1 MAFENDN
8 DRIESKNYQDINNDL
23 GQDNKVTPIKGVTLI
38 NGVDPNKPEPYK
50 FRTRQSGKTEDE
62 AQTQAQLDLSVGV
75 EHVLDDQEKEDY
87 VSTKQLYEKNL
98 GITEYDELRSKLHL
112 RPDESFT
119 DYYNRTHYVPKG
131 FEVQAKLLIAE
142 EKRKKL
148 YAEVEAGK
156 MSEEDFLYEAYGKD
170 LLKQEGVDFSS
181 SLYWYQR
188 YKNKQYDDPRDNATF
203 MYQLIEQARELFQEE
218 KWHRDKTEVKLSDTL
233 AGYVTG
239 ETLSSEDVATIFAE
253 QFKQLDEY
261 FESREQII
269 KYYRAGLLSGFN
281 PTIDADG
288 DGKIDYYYSPDGKLY
303 NVNETGE
310 GANTYRAY
318 YNDDGSL
325 NRIVAQDSY
334 AGELGLSAVKGFIGF
349 FTGIVDFFGMAG
361 GLVVDLG
368 EGIFGQGWD
377 LSATTEVNATLG
389 QFWNGTFLGN
399 QDYTTSSTF
408 KNSDGSTNWA
418 GIGKAGAG
426 LVGTIAAFVATWGI
440 SAAAGGLK
448 TAGDAVT
455 KAGATG
461 VKAMAKKALCKIGS
475 AALNTGVRLT
485 SWANGTAGAGGTIK
499 SIVGNAATTA
509 LKDSL
514 NGAVQLSVNKEVYA
528 ANGVTDHVL
537 SDGEIF
543 GQMFG
548 SFAVNFA
555 AGVALRSAVGT
566 TALDRWSHVKSTM
579 NSGHAN
585 ALKTIWSAA
594 PKTLKVVEQSLAKRI
609 AIGAGNMAMDAVD
622 NIIGTWTQTS
632 LATKGKVLDWGAL
645 GDIMQSPSL
654 WMNIAYQTTMN
665 FKDNF
670 SFTGSEVASS
680 VANIA
685 ELEYS
690 LKNKIQSAAAEKI
703 DDPEMYQALKAVA
716 ENYDTRI
723 KELVAEKG
731 ELMGRAQAFE
741 EVADKLGLIEEA
753 EGYKPSVAISEARKK
768 MSAKDK
774 AKLNPITELIQKGF
788 DKISSLEIDY
798 TNATIEFMNHVY
810 AKQVLASKNILKN
823 WGFKKLYGK
832 EVKDFTALV
841 ATKFQSYAMND
852 ERAVEWDVAIKNMFN
867 KTDLYQELANNLK
880 DTGAGILDNLDDP
893 QIVGG
898 RIIRNKDGKLEIEG
912 GLFNEL
918 KDKPE
923 ALNKAL
929 ADAQVMADDGRAE
942 AFNSGIYILT
952 KNTGTEQDGNQE
964 RINSI
969 RGLDVV
975 KSLLDFTEG
984 DGTDN
989 PILKKYGDAYVINF
1003 YGLGEQF
1010 TTIEQVRGML
1020 QAVSAIRLSTLSS
1033 DLLDNK
1039 SAATYMRTLLGYL
1052 TTNKA
1057 DADTVLDTD
1066 NGATAATQVINTLI
1080 SNGLIN
1086 HGDAARLIRSLNK
1099 YMESNN
1105 TNVKA
1110 LPTYK
1115 LNSTEGVLK
1124 TNEGISYDISKY
1136 NTAVEVLEASDK
1148 IAKAEEIA
1156 LNLKQYQASP
1166 DKQKSKYKKL
1176 AQSEQTALE
1185 EVRNLLN
1192 NNTSV
1197 AEILHKDLGIDTE
1210 GLKKVL
1216 NPFTNDLVDKESLN
1230 IALKAEQKNGSQI
1243 LSSQNSS
1250 TKIDLINSYSILLGA
1265 VDDSN
1270 LLDSTIDIEINKN
1283 TRLSTTLKELTTW
1296 KVFSKFAKSEDPT
1309 SPGKLLQKRGIKLDP
1324 AESINSPAY
1333 FDKLLDTYKQG
1344 KHATN
1349 DIKEVTK
1356 LVNTL
1361 KNKYIDYITE
1371 AVPKILDTKLTVD
1384 KDVFYRQ
1391 FEDGLIN
1398 LSYDSKGNPIALK
1411 DFIHKTHS
1419 LPDGK
1424 HLTINEAIAFVKQ
1437 HKVPTGLGDKF
1448 AELYKHYGALTK
1460 NAITLKDSDVI
1471 VIRLSECLGPLMQK
1485 AVYKLQDPEIES
1497 RISGKEANDI
1507 AKELFSNIK
1516 DQYAFEQEFNNISN
1530 LIEEFGDELVIPVTR
1545 LAEAKAYLKKIGY
1558 DFAGNLDYTSNIK
1571 LPGVYYVKN
1580 QMGFSIGDS
1589 KIISALESLATSAT
1603 INKKTSTKVIYQDP
1617 ISKADV
1623 LMGGLNLTTND
1634 VKTDYDAITLSP
1646 IFDDNNANN
1655 LKLIKKLEAEL
1666 SNNKI
1671 GKAASTTES
1680 SPREY
1685 TSFAGSDQYN
1695 ETHKMAI
1702 YMYNIVNQLDKYY
1715 KNTKDKI
1722 SAAVIQ
1728 IKTKDKPTIDYDRLW
1743 NASSVQESDGTWTTT
1758 ISKKSSTFEFAEEA
1772 MKLIDEKGINYETI
1786 NQIIPNNIN
1795 NIRQTNITTQDV
1807 GNQTT
1812 NIARSPAGYIAH
1824 YLLQDFNLDP
1834 EVFTKEILQMQ
1845 EDVKYDISIR
1855 GYDEALKLMK
1865 GKTKAEILELQTDTP
1880 NIFLD
1885 IQKAT
1890 IEYEAKLYD
1899 AMAKHIT
1906 QWIDLGE
1913 SQENLT
1919 KLLMSKDH
1927 RRDIGQALRLILNV
1941 DTESNEITNSKHLF
1955 NNGDLKITDE
1965 LITEIQSKIN
1975 LDSTEVKDVEAL
1987 KAYLAMLSISTFKKT
2002 STFQAPDSIEQKLY
2016 AAIRSATTQD
2026 SDKAYI
2032 SLQDLYNLSDED
2044 LDKVNNILIKVG
2056 GKKLSKEVLTLI
2068 KESPLRDRH
2077 TELDATTYRLEQGET
2092 VQNTFDTTK
2101 GYMISDLDSD
2111 KQRKTSL
2118 LNNKAIEALKT
2129 RANTIKNAKR
2139 FTKLSTLDEDKN
2151 LGISSLI
2158 TKKLLEVSK
2167 SKTGILNH
2175 VSYPGSLVRTN
2186 FSNNEVIFKH
2196 LNTMADFALE
2206 LQEYESFKGLTPEQ
2220 TMTLALEVYDK
2231 TTGTEMQ
2238 NIHPDY
2244 MLVNNKTGEV
2254 IDVVSSNFHDNMA
2267 NLLGSIINHDDGTD
2281 DISIIRL
2288 HRNSLNN
2295 IYSDTSTKPIEIY
2308 RLSDNREAVAYMI
2321 KSRMDKIASINNIKQ
2336 GDRDLL
2342 IKKTSEYFA
2351 EKIMGTPKYYND
2363 MLYSMADK
2371 FGIREDAIR
2380 SYITSTEGFRSD
2392 LPYRK
2397 LHQESMNTILKGSAE
2412 EESTAF
2418 KVQQLRDIS
2427 SYGETEET
2435 FRSIEGMEESIE
2447 ATNKEIYSELELIDK
2462 HNYKQVDELLKI
2474 FDESTEPYKF
2484 QDYATALIKK
2494 QNLSTDKIPQFI
2506 NELTKYYIMKQDSIA
2521 ANLFKLSGSTFERA
2535 ITESKRSFASLPIFK
2550 IENGSVVQGDV
2561 ISVKNAI
2568 TKPKLIID
2576 IEQLFNKATN
2586 KEHIYQIAYK
2596 YGDSEGVVYL
2606 RKGLDL
2612 TKLEEEYKDFFL
2624 QYGEEAGTKKSI
2636 ARLKLEAKDDK
2647 EVSIEEFKA
2656 IINKAV
2662 SEQALLVGYNS
2673 NNFDIPKLLGNNSL
2687 GLDALS
2693 KLQCLDIYELAKRL
2707 PTTESIDMFNGE
2719 LKLSRLG
2726 KQLGFEVIDEH
2737 DGLADARLTAKIG
2750 EHLLNNAIKQ
2760 DNHHNKFINSVQE
2773 FYHGLTFKELSD
2785 SSMYKESL
2793 PNKLTNNLA
2802 PELNRI
2808 NAYKN
2813 NTQKFYDFT
2822 KVLNVINEKAMSD
2835 YVNIRRKEIDLA
2847 VRTHNFDSIIEFGAL
2862 MEKNYNHNKVM
2873 NMMSYWYE
2881 SLVRQYAEA
2890 GNTSDPFIEM
2900 AQDLRKLAGAKI
2912 LKTKELIE
2920 LFSNP
2925 ELLKE
2930 SLQKKFNTEDDP
2942 TERVNSG
2949 LYDHL
2954 KKNYNKVDANAMAAN
2969 DAAYFLTKTVKP
2981 LDDIAETYM
2990 LSNVDP
2996 SLRETIKNRYDQA
3009 FTRFYN
3015 EEVDEQGNLVYK
3027 NRPTRAQSLNLLSNT
3042 QQEILNILK
3051 QSPTLRT
3058 EYESIYE
3065 LAQTTYNPI
3074 KLLNKDANGNNI
3086 YERPRN
3092 DTIYMTRDTLN
3103 RLMDSDKTNIQGLY
3117 EYYGYNG
3124 EVYLPIIRH
3133 PRDIADSLHFLK
3145 IKLIDDSEGF
3155 NLVMNIDT
3163 MKSKFN
3169 GDFDGDHIT
3178 ILKPQQFL
3186 SEYATAINTYKNG
3199 AYNIL
3204 DQLIDN
3210 LVTSDK
3216 FKAYKNI
3223 ETKLYSNKDIKEV
3236 LTTDCSYFS
3245 KMSGDFTKEYE
3256 VRKESFINK
3265 FKNLFIKSFE
3275 YTEEE
3280 AIEALED
3287 IYLVQPIEIKST
3299 VAQTSDGKGRTFVT
3313 YTDFLGMYKDSN
3325 NIKAKSLYTQNSL
3338 SSAIAL
3344 AKLDSAGG
3352 MFQKGKMQQDL
3363 TSEFS
3368 KGFQTIDRAITLSR
3382 TTKRILDNNIEMA
3395 KENLLNLIQDPNIKT
3410 LINNAESGQDIET
3423 ALRVYQLDLQNKMWK
3438 DQSVK
3443 DTFTSLKTHYAND
3456 DFVKSVMRYANGNN
3470 PEDFDAAMSKFV
3482 YSIDDLENLTQQTRS
3497 QFGYRSS
3504 KQGINNLINYMSGVS
3519 QKGIIKSNDPLTND
3533 MSKPLSTVFLWNH
3546 DLKDNIIGEDGHLL
3560 LPGINKYSF
3569 ALPKAMKLPDADA
3582 EYIRNKYFADSD
3594 TYIIN
3599 NLKDSKVLQM
3609 FGLKPN
3615 PNYTISLDRDDAGV
3629 FTIYKVFKADK
3640 TKLGVPGSP
3649 DMKGV
3654 PQGWANVES
3663 FPENLK
3669 AIVTEASVL
3678 KDKTWIKP
3686 DKVNS
3691 LFKSSDYKCY
3701 NKEGKEIKHGPG
3713 IIPKN
3718 TYILVTDMDISSLEA
3733 TPTWNKDVKS
3743 AASDALNIGNSLLDT
3758 GGIAQLKSAFYD
3770 IDESGNLIF
3779 DDKGH
3784 AAMMKRYAELNN
3796 PHAMENSAVEA
3807 YELAQLAILRKYI
3820 TDQDVKFHNVNSVD
3834 ELILN
3839 KLDSKAGT
3847 LGSFIQQLK
3856 MRVDINDYNPNSL
3869 EYKLLFDNDLYSKVY
3884 GYTTDIA
3891 NETNIK
3897 GPKGSNRRTTIQQS
3911 KGATNTKTGGATND
3925 LNIFTESPTFSYK
3938 DFVNYIN
3945 PKYKLYDNNLQ
3956 LLMEQGRLPIG
3967 SYTKAQPNYN
3977 INYDDAKIG
3986 ESYGNVTREYGG
3998 ARIQTTDMFNYKQ
4011 MDKYSRLNQARGF
4024 DSSLDIRKA
4033 NSNFKDTEASYLA
4046 LMLKAL
4052 TPNANGRFN
4061 KYSIIEGL
4069 STGINRFNISFDPS
4083 TFKYTEANLDYSAD
4097 QYIPVHRQ
4105 SVTGPEQL
4113 TPVTPDEAIDYLFK
4127 MRSSPNYFTHKEEI
4141 SKSYI
4146 EGLSNIPDAPKVST
4160 EIDQEGLA
4168 DLQIRKPVNISDE
4181 YMPLLEEY
4189 KYSVNSSQDLTKVL
4203 EQSNIVY
4210 GGKVVDQ
4217 HKTFKLEKIMMNNG
4231 IKIEDADS
4239 LIQDRNMKQ
4248 TIIDQINYSN
4258 DYSKDLL
4265 TLYNYGNKKGTTEII
4280 NTYAYLIAADSKLK
4294 SIDKQLATK
4303 NPKLKESLDRSRIS
4317 ILKSLK
4323 DLGINDIQ
4331 ELQNKLTTISKT
4343 NQVEVHYVNKIIKDL
4358 YNDSSKFS
4366 KLLDQPTD
4374 NIFYLLTM
4382 NSHKDKNVRKGIVER
4397 IKTMFKEQPV
4407 PSNAPVDKDSL
4418 PLFDSY
4424 NFMESM
4430 NAAIQLTAKSKSIY
4444 ENSIRLRKNGV
4455 IDNSK
4460 VQKVLLETIDQYKA
4474 SIEQGIPNSEN
4485 YKEPLRATI
4494 KVIAEQLSPYLIH
4507 TEDSTGTYDQLMDI
4521 DYKLTPNSTYPVGKS
4536 CLELFELLSKISSE
4550 TNLNYD
4556 TVRLD
4561 TTNVS
4566 DAKKFI
4572 YCQEQVQSL
4581 FSTLSAMTDD
4591 KLVKGLV
4598 DNLSKYAKSNNLSF
4612 VDKNGKLIDISKVY
4626 QLHELDLKSLT
4637 DRVDMGIN
4645 NQVRYATW
4653 LADQVTKGEVY
4664 LMDSAL
4670 AEAYAKNIFKEY
4682 KQPSKLMGL
4691 IRKTSNTCIKLIMSS
4706 PFKLVDRFLK
4716 FTAFDATTLGTAN
4729 IETFA
4734 YEGQAFKDLKAYFQ
4748 SKGSYSSTD
4757 LAEFLETQGIKMQG
4771 DNFDIMLNMDSKDS
4785 SGLFKSYTDKVGN
4798 VFTFQTLSQRYA
4810 YWLATKNS
4818 LKDGDYS
4825 VLGSAYHLRDAIKN
4839 LEEVKDSNGKVKVSK
4854 EGQQAAFAMAQ
4865 MLGSPNDFPG
4875 ASKQLSDAGFVF
4887 TTFPLAAL
4895 RWGTG
4900 ELRSMS
4906 AAIKGMFTEGV
4917 KSDNTKW
4924 LLRQSSGMIGT
4935 FIVESLLIQ
4944 LIADMFGVGDNEE
4957 QIEEWK
4963 KKGAIPNVTQTL
4975 IQNQPIMDTFSS
4987 MNIAREFYGLTLE
5000 PLIEKNEESDTS
5012 VSGLKR
5018 FVYKNIISHV
5028 NPIAK
5033 NIYEVASKKDI
5044 IDDQIIDTSDKYNG
5058 FENLFRK
5065 LSSYVLGASGANA
5078 LTKTLQED
5086 KGFEKGLANAIK
5098 AEMGNTKVVKEN
5110 QKNYYNA
5117 LSIVNSYIDYS
5128 TDTYNNNS
5136 NFNYARYSEAKSRI
5150 YKLLNNRSSATEV
5163 YTEINKLAKE
5173 GYTLYEIRSALRNCS
5188 LGYKLTKL
5196 DNQYEFMSSLTD
5208 AEIQNIKTALAYEEH
5223 MFPWLE
5229 SEAAELT
5236 STIEESENN
5245 YSNSYLNLSAYR
5257 PNYYAGS
5264 YTAPDYSYSYP
5275 DNKYNSDNYNYNPYD
5290 TYTRYQENLKYQQQ
5304 QAEYARKRKQWED
5317 N

>member
-1 MAFENDN
+1 MDENEMLYN
-8 DRIESKNYQDINNDL
+8 DSDKTEL
-23 GQDNKVTPIKGVTLI
+23 GSDNKVQKIQGVNTV
-38 NGVDPNKPEPYK
+38 NQVNKVSTVSSDTSLNLGATDTGTTSATNTGTKIYGASAAADAAK
-50 FRTRQSGKTEDE
+50 S
-62 AQTQAQLDLSVGV
+62 QAELDIAAGV
-75 EHVLDDQEKEDY
+75 EHVIDDQEISEY
-87 VSTKQLYEKNL
+87 ITTKQLYEKNL
-98 GITEYDELRSKLHL
+98 GITEYDELRAKLHL
-112 RPDESFT
+112 RSDESFT
-119 DYYNRTHYVPKG
+119 DYYNRTGYIPKG
-131 FEVQAKLLIAE
+131 FEMQAQLLLAE

-148 YAEVEAGK
+148 YAEVEAGN

-170 LLKQEGVDFSS
+170 LLKQEGVDFESP
-181 SLYWYQR
+181 LYWYQR
-188 YKNKQYDDPRDNATF
+188 YKNKQYDDPRNNDVF
-203 MYQLIEQARELFQEE
+203 IMQLIDNARELFQQE
-218 KWHRDKTEVKLSDTL
+218 KWYRDKAEKKLNDTL
-233 AGYVTG
+233 AAYVTG
-239 ETLSSEDVATIFAE
+239 ETLSSEDVATIFAD
-253 QFKQLDEY
+253 QFEQLDEY
-261 FESREQII
+261 FESRDQII

-281 PTIDADG
+281 PTIDVNE

-303 NVNETGE
+303 NVNETGK
-310 GANTYRAY
+310 GANTYKAY

-334 AGELGLSAVKGFIGF
+334 AGELGLSAAKGFLGF
-349 FTGIVDFFGMAG
+349 FTGIIDFFGMIG

-368 EGIFGQGWD
+368 EGIFTGDWD
-377 LSATTEVNATLG
+377 LSATTEVNASLG
-389 QFWNGTFLGN
+389 QFWNSTFMGN
-399 QDYTTSSTF
+399 TDYTTSSTF

-440 SAAAGGLK
+440 SAAAGAMKGAS
-448 TAGDAVT
+448 TAVT

-461 VKAMAKKALCKIGS
+461 VKAMAKKAICKVGS

-499 SIVGNAATTA
+499 SILGNAATTA
-509 LKDSL
+509 LKDSI
-514 NGAVQLSVNKEVYA
+514 NGAVQLTVNKEIMA

-566 TALDRWSHVKSTM
+566 QALDRWSAGIKELKDKGLKSFLTVW
-579 NSGHAN
+579 
-585 ALKTIWSAA
+585 KVA

-609 AIGAGNMAMDAVD
+609 AIGAGNMAMDALD

-632 LATKGKVLDWGAL
+632 LATKGKVLDLNSL
-645 GDIMQSPSL
+645 GDILQSPSL
-654 WMNIAYQTTMN
+654 WMNIAYQTKQN
-665 FKDNF
+665 FKENF
-670 SFTGSEVASS
+670 SFSGQEVAG
-680 VANIA
+680 VCININ
-685 ELEYS
+685 ELELG
-690 LKNKIQSAAAEKI
+690 LKNRLQVAAADKL
-703 DDPEMYQALKAVA
+703 DDPKAYQDLKTAA
-716 ENYDTRI
+716 ADYDILI
-723 KELVAEKG
+723 KDCVTKYG
-731 ELMGRAQAFE
+731 ELEGRAMAFE
-741 EVADKLGLIEEA
+741 IMADRLGLIEEA
-753 EGYKPSVAISEARKK
+753 EGYKPSVAVSEARKR
-768 MSAKDK
+768 MTAEER
-774 AKLNPITELIQKGF
+774 ARLNPITELIQKGY

-798 TNATIEFMNHVY
+798 TNATIAFMNHVY
-810 AKQVLASKNILKN
+810 ERQVAASKNILKN
-823 WGFKKLYGK
+823 WGFKHLYGK
-832 EVKDFTALV
+832 DVKTFTAKV
-841 ATKFQSYAMND
+841 AQAFQSYAMND
-852 ERAVEWDVAIKNMFN
+852 ERAVEWDVAIKNMFE
-867 KTDLYQELANNLK
+867 KTDLYQELADTLK

-898 RIIRNKDGKLEIEG
+898 RLVRNKEGKLDIEG
-912 GLFNEL
+912 GLFNDL

-923 ALNKAL
+923 ALVKAL
-929 ADAQVMADDGRAE
+929 EDAQAMDADGRSE

-952 KNTGTEQDGNQE
+952 RNTGTEQDGNEE
-964 RINSI
+964 RITSI

-984 DGTDN
+984 DGKDN
-989 PILKKYGDAYVINF
+989 PILKKYEDAYVINF

-1020 QAVSAIRLSTLSS
+1020 QAVSAIRLATLSS

-1052 TTNKA
+1052 TTTKA
-1057 DADTVLDTD
+1057 DADKVLDTD
-1066 NGATAATQVINTLI
+1066 NGATAATQVINSLI
-1080 SNGLIN
+1080 ASGLIN

-1099 YMESNN
+1099 YMENNN
-1105 TNVKA
+1105 TNVKS

-1124 TNEGISYDISKY
+1124 TNEGRSYDISKY
-1136 NTAVEVLEASDK
+1136 NMAVEVLDASDK

-1156 LNLKQYQASP
+1156 QTLKQYQASP
-1166 DKQKSKYKKL
+1166 EKQKSKYKKL
-1176 AQSEQTALE
+1176 AQSEQTVLE

-1192 NNTSV
+1192 DNPTVAKILNT
-1197 AEILHKDLGIDTE
+1197 DLGIDTD

-1216 NPFTNDLVDKESLN
+1216 NPFTNGLVDKENLN
-1230 IALKAEQKNGSQI
+1230 IALQAESKIGQED
-1243 LSSQNSS
+1243 SSQKSS
-1250 TKIDLINSYSILLGA
+1250 VEKIDLINSYSILLGA
-1265 VDDSN
+1265 VDDVN
-1270 LLDSTIDIEINKN
+1270 ILDSTIDIEINKN
-1283 TRLSTTLKELTTW
+1283 TKLSTTLKELTTW
-1296 KVFSKFAKSEDPT
+1296 KAFSKFAKSEDPT
-1309 SPGKLLQKRGIKLDP
+1309 SPGKLLQKKGIKLDP
-1324 AESINSPAY
+1324 TESINSPAY
-1333 FDKLLDTYKQG
+1333 FDKLLENYKQG

-1349 DIKEVTK
+1349 DVVEVTK
-1356 LVNTL
+1356 LINSL
-1361 KNKYIDYITE
+1361 KNKYMDYVTE
-1371 AVPKILDTKLTVD
+1371 AVPKILNLHKLTVD

-1391 FEDGLIN
+1391 FETDIIN
-1398 LSYDSKGNPIALK
+1398 LSYNVQGNITQLK
-1411 DFIHKTHS
+1411 DFISKTHTP
-1419 LPDGK
+1419 LTRA
-1424 HLTINEAIAFVKQ
+1424 LTINEAIAFVKQ
-1437 HKVPTGLGDKF
+1437 HKVPTGLGEKF

-1460 NAITLKDSDVI
+1460 NAEALKDSDVI
-1471 VIRLSECLGPLMQK
+1471 IIRLSECLGPLMQK
-1485 AVYKLQDPEIES
+1485 AVYKLQDPEVEA
-1497 RISGKEANDI
+1497 RISGKESNEI
-1507 AKELFSNIK
+1507 ARELFTNIK
-1516 DQYAFEQEFNNISN
+1516 DQYAFEQEFNNIN
-1530 LIEEFGDELVIPVTR
+1530 QLIEDFGNELVIPVTR

-1558 DFAGNLDYTSNIK
+1558 DFAGSLDYTSNTK
-1571 LPGVYYVKN
+1571 LPGVYYVKS
-1580 QMGFSIGDS
+1580 QMGFSVGDS
-1589 KIISALESLATSAT
+1589 KILASLESLANSVT
-1603 INKKTSTKVIYQDP
+1603 INKRSSTKVVFQDP
-1617 ISKADV
+1617 TSKADV
-1623 LMGGLNLTTND
+1623 LMGGLTFTPMDSIVDEVILCPVLKEENITNMRL
-1634 VKTDYDAITLSP
+1634 VKKFES
-1646 IFDDNNANN
+1646 
-1655 LKLIKKLEAEL
+1655 EL

-1685 TSFAGSDQYN
+1685 TSFALSEEYN
-1695 ETHKMAI
+1695 DKHKMAI

-1715 KNTKDKI
+1715 KDTEGKA
-1722 SAAVIQ
+1722 SAAVIK
-1728 IKTKDKPTIDYDRLW
+1728 IVSKEVPKIDYNKLW
-1743 NASSVQESDGTWTTT
+1743 NAFTEQDADGNYVTT
-1758 ISKKSSTFEFAEEA
+1758 ISKKSSDFNFAEEA
-1772 MKLIDEKGINYETI
+1772 MALIDKQGINYETI

-1795 NIRQTNITTQDV
+1795 NFRQTNITTQDI

-1824 YLLQDFNLDP
+1824 YLLQSFNLDP

-1845 EDVKYDISIR
+1845 DGVNYDISIR
-1855 GYDEALKLMK
+1855 GYEDAIN
-1865 GKTKAEILELQTDTP
+1865 KTKTELLQADSTN
-1880 NIFLD
+1880 NIFIE
-1885 IQKAT
+1885 IQQARIK
-1890 IEYEAKLYD
+1890 YEQ
-1899 AMAKHIT
+1899 AMREGVIKHIS
-1906 QWIDLGE
+1906 QWVDAGP
-1913 SQENLT
+1913 SQDNLI
-1919 KLLMSKDH
+1919 KLLTSSDH

-1941 DTESNEITNSKHLF
+1941 DTESNEISNSKFLLT
-1955 NNGDLKITDE
+1955 NGDLKITDD
-1965 LITEIQSKIN
+1965 LITELQSKIN
-1975 LDSTEVKDVEAL
+1975 LNTDEVKDVEAL
-1987 KAYLAMLSISTFKKT
+1987 KCYLAMLSISTFKKT
-2002 STFQAPDSIEQKLY
+2002 STFQAPDNIEQKLY

-2044 LDKVNNILIKVG
+2044 LDKLNEILVKVG
-2056 GKKLSKEVLTLI
+2056 GKKLPKDVLDLI

-2101 GYMISDLDSD
+2101 GYILSEEDFTNKD
-2111 KQRKTSL
+2111 KRSL
-2118 LNNKAIEALKT
+2118 LDNKAIEALKT

-2158 TKKLLEVSK
+2158 TKKLLEISK

-2186 FSNNEVIFKH
+2186 FSNNEVVFKH

-2220 TMTLALEVYDK
+2220 TMALALEVYDK

-2244 MLVNNKTGEV
+2244 MLINNKTGEV

-2267 NLLGSIINHDDGTD
+2267 NLLSSIINHDDGTD
-2281 DISIIRL
+2281 DISILRL

-2308 RLSDNREAVAYMI
+2308 RLSDNREAIAYMI
-2321 KSRMDKIASINNIKQ
+2321 KSRMDKIASINKIKQ

-2380 SYITSTEGFRSD
+2380 SYITSTDGFRSD

-2397 LHQESMNTILKGSAE
+2397 LHQESMNTILRGSSE

-2462 HNYKQVDELLKI
+2462 HNYKQVEELLKI
-2474 FDESTEPYKF
+2474 FEDGTEPYKF

-2494 QNLSTDKIPQFI
+2494 QNLSDDKIPQFI

-2550 IENGSVVQGDV
+2550 VENGSVVQGDV

-2576 IEQLFNKATN
+2576 IEQLFNNATN

-2606 RKGLDL
+2606 RKGLNL

-2636 ARLKLEAKDDK
+2636 ARLKLEDTDAK
-2647 EVSIEEFKA
+2647 EVSIEVFKD

-2673 NNFDIPKLLGNNSL
+2673 NNFDIPKLLGNKAL

-2760 DNHHNKFINSVQE
+2760 DNHHNKFINNVQD

-2785 SSMYKESL
+2785 SSMYKDSL
-2793 PNKLTNNLA
+2793 PNKLTNNLV

-2808 NAYKN
+2808 NTYKN

-2847 VRTHNFDSIIEFGAL
+2847 VKTHNFDSIIEFGAL

-2881 SLVRQYAEA
+2881 SLVKQYAES

-2900 AQDLRKLAGAKI
+2900 AEDLRKLSGSKI

-2930 SLQKKFNTEDDP
+2930 SLQKKFDTSDDP
-2942 TERVNSG
+2942 TERRQSG

-2954 KKNYNKVDANAMAAN
+2954 KKNYNKVDANAIATN
-2969 DAAYFLTKTVKP
+2969 DAAYFLTQTIKP
-2981 LDDIAETYM
+2981 LDDLVDTYM
-2990 LSNVDP
+2990 LSNIDP
-2996 SLRETIKNRYDQA
+2996 ALREAIKNRYDQA

-3015 EEVDEQGNLVYK
+3015 EEVDEKWSLINK
-3027 NRPTRAQSLNLLSNT
+3027 ERPTRAKSLNLLSNT
-3042 QQEILNILK
+3042 QQEVINYLK

-3065 LAQTTYNPI
+3065 LAQTTYNPV
-3074 KLLNKDANGNNI
+3074 KLLEGGT
-3086 YERPRN
+3086 ERPRN

-3103 RLMDSDKTNIQGLY
+3103 RLMDSEQTNIQGLY
-3117 EYYGYNG
+3117 EYYGYKG

-3145 IKLIDDSEGF
+3145 IKLLDDSEGF

-3204 DQLIDN
+3204 DQLMN
-3210 LVTSDK
+3210 TLVSSDD
-3216 FKAYKNI
+3216 FKAYKNV
-3223 ETKLYSNKDIKEV
+3223 ETKIYSNKDINKV
-3236 LTTDCSYFS
+3236 LHEDCNYFS

-3256 VRKESFINK
+3256 VRKDNFINQ
-3265 FKNLFIKSFE
+3265 FKGWFIKAFDYS
-3275 YTEEE
+3275 EED
-3280 AIEALED
+3280 AIKALED
-3287 IYLVQPIEIKST
+3287 IYLIKPIEIKST
-3299 VAQTSDGKGRTFVT
+3299 VAQTSEGKGKTFVT
-3313 YTDFLGMYKDSN
+3313 YTDFIGMYKDDN
-3325 NIKAKSLYTQNSL
+3325 NIKAKALYTQNSL

-3344 AKLDSAGG
+3344 AKLDSSGG

-3368 KGFQTIDRAITLSR
+3368 KGFQTIDRALTLSR
-3382 TTKRILDNNIEMA
+3382 TTKRLLDNNIEIA
-3395 KENLLNLIQDPNIKT
+3395 KEALLNIIDNPNIKP
-3410 LINNAESGQDIET
+3410 LINNANSGQDIET
-3423 ALRVYQLDLQNKMWK
+3423 ALRVYQLDLQGKMWK
-3438 DQSVK
+3438 DPTVVE
-3443 DTFTSLKTHYAND
+3443 TFKSLKTHYNND
-3456 DFVKSVMRYANGNN
+3456 DFVKSVLRFANGNN
-3470 PEDFDAAMSKFV
+3470 PEEFDNAMSKFV

-3519 QKGIIKSNDPLTND
+3519 QKGIIKSNDPLIND

-3569 ALPKAMKLPDADA
+3569 ALPKSMKLPDTDA

-3599 NLKDSKVLQM
+3599 NLKDSKVLKM

-3691 LFKSSDYKCY
+3691 LFKSNDYKCY
-3701 NKEGKEIKHGPG
+3701 NKDGEEIKHGPG

-3758 GGIAQLKSAFYD
+3758 GGIAQLKTAFYD
-3770 IDESGNLIF
+3770 LDDNGLVF

-3796 PHAMENSAVEA
+3796 PHAIENSAVEA
-3807 YELAQLAILRKYI
+3807 YELAQLAVLRKYI
-3820 TDQDVKFHNVNSVD
+3820 TDKDVKFHNAKSVD
-3834 ELILN
+3834 DLILK

-3856 MRVDINDYNPNSL
+3856 MHANIEDYKIDSL

-3891 NETNIK
+3891 NEKNVK
-3897 GPKGSNRRTTIQQS
+3897 SSKGSNRRNTVQQS
-3911 KGATNTKTGGATND
+3911 RVATDAKTGGAIND
-3925 LNIFTESPTFSYK
+3925 LNIFTESPSFSYK
-3938 DFVNYIN
+3938 EFVNYIN

-3967 SYTKAQPNYN
+3967 GYTKANPNYN

-3998 ARIQTTDMFNYKQ
+3998 ARIQTTDMFDYQQIK
-4011 MDKYSRLNQARGF
+4011 KYSELNKARGF
-4024 DSSLDIRKA
+4024 DSSLDIRKTQ
-4033 NSNFKDTEASYLA
+4033 SNFKDTEASYLA

-4052 TPNANGRFN
+4052 TPDANGRFN

-4083 TFKYTEANLDYSAD
+4083 TFKFTESNLDYYAD
-4097 QYIPVHRQ
+4097 QYIPVHRKTD
-4105 SVTGPEQL
+4105 TGPEQL
-4113 TPVTPDEAIDYLFK
+4113 TAVTPDEAIDYLLK
-4127 MRSSPNYFTHKEEI
+4127 MRSSPNYFTHKEEVA
-4141 SKSYI
+4141 SKYV
-4146 EGLSNIPDAPKVST
+4146 EGLSNIPEAPLVSND
-4160 EIDQEGLA
+4160 IDQEGLA
-4168 DLQIRKPVNISDE
+4168 DLQIRKPKTISEE
-4181 YMPLLEEY
+4181 YAPLLEEY
-4189 KYSVNSSQDLTKVL
+4189 KYSVNSSEELSKVL
-4203 EQSNIVY
+4203 AETNITY

-4217 HKTFKLEKIMMNNG
+4217 HKTFKLEKIMMNHG

-4258 DYSKDLL
+4258 DYSKDLI
-4265 TLYNYGNKKGTTEII
+4265 TLYNYGNKKGSIEVI

-4294 SIDKQLATK
+4294 SIDKQLTIK
-4303 NPKLKESLDRSRIS
+4303 NSKTKESLKRNKLS
-4317 ILKSLK
+4317 ILESIKT
-4323 DLGINDIQ
+4323 LGVNNQQ
-4331 ELQNKLTTISKT
+4331 ELQAKLASIAKT
-4343 NQVEVHYVNKIIKDL
+4343 NQVEVHYVNKIIKGI
-4358 YNDSSKFS
+4358 YQDSSKFS

-4374 NIFYLLTM
+4374 NIFYILTQ
-4382 NSHKDKNVRKGIVER
+4382 NSHKSKDVRKGIVEN
-4397 IKTMFKEQPV
+4397 IKRMFKNQPV
-4407 PSNAPVDKDSL
+4407 QSNAPEDKDSL

-4424 NFMESM
+4424 NFLDSM
-4430 NAAIQLTAKSKSIY
+4430 NATIQLTAKSKAIY
-4444 ENSIRLRKNGV
+4444 ENSIRLRKSGV

-4460 VQKVLLETIDQYKA
+4460 VQKVLIDT
-4474 SIEQGIPNSEN
+4474 IEQYRASLEQDTPNSEN
-4485 YKEPLRATI
+4485 YKEPLRNTI
-4494 KVIAEQLSPYLIH
+4494 SIIEEQLSPYLRY
-4507 TEDSTGTYDQLMDI
+4507 TKDDDSGTYNQLVNI
-4521 DYKLTPNSTYPVGKS
+4521 DAKLASNSNYPVGKA
-4536 CLELFELLSKISSE
+4536 CLELFELLSKVSSE

-4572 YCQEQVQSL
+4572 YCQEQIQSL

-4598 DNLSKYAKSNNLSF
+4598 DNISRYAKSNNLSF

-4645 NQVRYATW
+4645 NQQRYATW
-4653 LADQVTKGEVY
+4653 LADQITKGEVY
-4664 LMDSAL
+4664 LMDSSL

-4682 KQPSKLMGL
+4682 KKPSKLMSL
-4691 IRKTSNTCIKLIMSS
+4691 IRKSSNLCIKLLMSS
-4706 PFKLVDRFLK
+4706 PFKLIDRFLK

-4748 SKGSYSSTD
+4748 SKGSYSSED
-4757 LAEFLETQGIKMQG
+4757 LSEFLETQGIKMQG
-4771 DNFDIMLNMDSKDS
+4771 DNFDILLNMDSKDS

-4818 LKDGDYS
+4818 LKKGDYS
-4825 VLGSAYHLRDAIKN
+4825 VLGSAYHLKEAIKG
-4839 LEEVKDSNGKVKVSK
+4839 LEEIKDSNGKIRITK

-4900 ELRSMS
+4900 ELRSMA
-4906 AAIKGMFTEGV
+4906 AAIKGLFTEGV

-4924 LLRQSSGMIGT
+4924 LLRQSSGIIGT

-4944 LIADMFGVGDNEE
+4944 LIADMFGVGDDEE

-5000 PLIEKNEESDTS
+5000 PWLDKGDENDTS

-5028 NPIAK
+5028 NPIVK
-5033 NIYEVASKKDI
+5033 NIYEVAAKKDI
-5044 IDDQIIDTSDKYNG
+5044 IDDQVIDTTDKYNG

-5086 KGFEKGLANAIK
+5086 QGFSKGLSNAIR
-5098 AEMGNTKVVKEN
+5098 AEMGNTKAVKEN

-5136 NFNYARYSEAKSRI
+5136 SFNYARYSEAKSRI
-5150 YKLLNNRSSATEV
+5150 YKLLNARASATEV
-5163 YTEINKLAKE
+5163 YTEINQLAKE

-5196 DNQYEFMSSLTD
+5196 DNQYEFMDSLTE

-5236 STIEESENN
+5236 TTIEDSENS
-5245 YSNSYLNLSAYR
+5245 YYNSYLNLSAYK

-5264 YTAPDYSYSYP
+5264 YTAPDYSYNYS
-5275 DNKYNSDNYNYNPYD
+5275 DNKYNSNNYNYNPYD
-5290 TYTRYQENLKYQQQ
+5290 TYTRYQDNLKYQKQ
-5304 QAEYARKRKQWED
+5304 QAEYARKRKQWEV

>member
-1 MAFENDN
+1 MDENEKLYN
-8 DRIESKNYQDINNDL
+8 DSEMTELDSQPKVQKIQGVDTI
-23 GQDNKVTPIKGVTLI
+23 NKVSTVSSTTPLSLGVNDTPK
-38 NGVDPNKPEPYK
+38 V
-50 FRTRQSGKTEDE
+50 KTTSPTSTVKQQEDE
-62 AQTQAQLDLSVGV
+62 AKNQAQLDLATGV
-75 EHVLDDQEKEDY
+75 EHVLDDINLEEY
-87 VSTKQLYEKNL
+87 ISTKDLYEKNL
-98 GITEYDELRSKLHL
+98 GITEYDELRAKLHL
-112 RPDESFT
+112 KDDESFT
-119 DYYNRTHYVPKG
+119 DYYNRTHYVPEG
-131 FEVQAKLLIAE
+131 FEMQAKLLLAE

-148 YAEVEAGK
+148 YVEVEAGN

-170 LLKQEGVDFSS
+170 LLKQEGIDFDSK
-181 SLYWYQR
+181 LYWYQR
-188 YKNKQYDDPRDNATF
+188 YKNKQYDDPRDNDLF
-203 MYQLIEQARELFQEE
+203 MAQLIDQARELFQGE
-218 KWHRDKTEVKLSDTL
+218 KWAQEKTTKKLNDTL

-239 ETLSSEDVATIFAE
+239 ETLSTEDVATIFAD
-253 QFKQLDEY
+253 QFEQLDEY

-281 PTIDADG
+281 PTIDTDG

-303 NVNETGE
+303 NVNETGK

-334 AGELGLSAVKGFIGF
+334 AGELGMSALKGFCGF
-349 FTGIVDFFGMAG
+349 FTGIVDFFGMVG

-368 EGIFGQGWD
+368 EGVFTGDWD
-377 LSATTEVNATLG
+377 LSATTEVSATLG

-399 QDYTTSSTF
+399 TDYTTSSTF

-418 GIGKAGAG
+418 GIGKGAAG
-426 LVGTIAAFVATWGI
+426 LAGTIAAFVATWGI
-440 SAAAGGLK
+440 SAAAGAMKGAS
-448 TAGDAVT
+448 TAVT

-461 VKAMAKKALCKIGS
+461 VKAMAKKTVCKVGS
-475 AALNTGVRLT
+475 AVLNTGVRLT
-485 SWANGTAGAGGTIK
+485 SWANGTAGAGGTIR

-514 NGAVQLSVNKEVYA
+514 NGAVQLTVNREVLA
-528 ANGVTDHVL
+528 ANGTTDHVL

-548 SFAVNFA
+548 SFAINFA

-566 TALDRWSHVKSTM
+566 TALDRWSTVGKEIHNKHW
-579 NSGHAN
+579 G
-585 ALKTIWSAA
+585 ALKTIWTAA

-609 AIGAGNMAMDAVD
+609 TIGVGNMAMDAVD

-632 LATKGKVLDWGAL
+632 LATKGKVLDWNSL

-654 WMNIAYQTTMN
+654 WMNIAYQTKMN

-670 SFTGSEVASS
+670 SFTGAEVASS

-685 ELEYS
+685 ELELG

-716 ENYDTRI
+716 DNYETRI

-753 EGYKPSVAISEARKK
+753 KDYKPSVAISEARKK
-768 MSAKDK
+768 MTAEEK

-788 DKISSLEIDY
+788 DKVSSLEIDY
-798 TNATIEFMNHVY
+798 TNAMIEFMNGVY
-810 AKQVLASKNILKN
+810 AKQVLASKNIIKN
-823 WGFKKLYGK
+823 WGFKQLYGK
-832 EVKDFTALV
+832 EVKNYVTLAANTFR
-841 ATKFQSYAMND
+841 SYAMND
-852 ERAVEWDVAIKNMFN
+852 ERAVEWDVAIKNMFE
-867 KTDLYQELANNLK
+867 KTDLYQELADTLK

-898 RIIRNKDGKLEIEG
+898 RVIRNKDGKLEIEG

-929 ADAQVMADDGRAE
+929 EDAQAMADDGRAE

-952 KNTGTEQDGNQE
+952 RNTGTEQDGNQE
-964 RINSI
+964 RITSI

-1010 TTIEQVRGML
+1010 TTIEQIRGML

-1052 TTNKA
+1052 TTTKT

-1066 NGATAATQVINTLI
+1066 NGATAATQVINSLI
-1080 SNGLIN
+1080 NSGLIN

-1099 YMESNN
+1099 YMEANN
-1105 TNVKA
+1105 TKVKS

-1115 LNSTEGVLK
+1115 LNSIEGVLK

-1156 LNLKQYQASP
+1156 LSLRQYQSSP

-1192 NNTSV
+1192 DNPTVAKILNT
-1197 AEILHKDLGIDTE
+1197 DLGIDTE

-1216 NPFTNDLVDKESLN
+1216 NPFTNGLVDKESLN
-1230 IALKAEQKNGSQI
+1230 IALEAEQKNGSQI

-1265 VDDSN
+1265 VDDAN
-1270 LLDSTIDIEINKN
+1270 ILDSTIDIEINKN
-1283 TRLSTTLKELTTW
+1283 NKLSTTLKELTTW
-1296 KVFSKFAKSEDPT
+1296 KAFSKFAKSEDPT

-1333 FDKLLDTYKQG
+1333 FDKLLETYKQG
-1344 KHATN
+1344 NHATN
-1349 DIKEVTK
+1349 DVKEVTR

-1361 KNKYIDYITE
+1361 KNKYIEYVTE
-1371 AVPKILDTKLTVD
+1371 AVPKIINQHKLTVD
-1384 KDVFYRQ
+1384 PDVFYRQ
-1391 FEDGLIN
+1391 FETDLTKVG
-1398 LSYDSKGNPIALK
+1398 YDSQGNITGFK
-1411 DFIHKTHS
+1411 DFVSKSYT
-1419 LPDGK
+1419 DGSRAV
-1424 HLTINEAIAFVKQ
+1424 TINEAIAFVKQ
-1437 HKVPTGLGDKF
+1437 HKIPTGLGDRF

-1460 NAITLKDSDVI
+1460 NATALKNSDI
-1471 VIRLSECLGPLMQK
+1471 IIIRLSECLGPLMQK
-1485 AVYKLQDPEIES
+1485 AVYKLQDPEVEA
-1497 RISGKEANDI
+1497 RISGKESNDI
-1507 AKELFSNIK
+1507 AKELFTNIK
-1516 DQYAFEQEFNNISN
+1516 DQYAFEQEFNNIN
-1530 LIEEFGDELVIPVTR
+1530 KLIEDYGDELVIPVTR
-1545 LAEAKAYLKKIGY
+1545 LAEARAHLKKIGY
-1558 DFAGNLDYTSNIK
+1558 DFAGNLDYTSNTK
-1571 LPGVYYVKN
+1571 LPGVYYVKD
-1580 QMGFSIGDS
+1580 QMGFSVGDS
-1589 KIISALESLATSAT
+1589 KLLASLESLAQSITT
-1603 INKKTSTKVIYQDP
+1603 NKKTSTKVVFQDP

-1623 LMGGLNLTTND
+1623 LMGGLNFTPMDSVVKEVTLCPVLKEENITNMKL
-1634 VKTDYDAITLSP
+1634 VKK
-1646 IFDDNNANN
+1646 F
-1655 LKLIKKLEAEL
+1655 EAEL

-1685 TSFAGSDQYN
+1685 TSFALSEEYN
-1695 ETHKMAI
+1695 DKHKMAI

-1715 KNTKDKI
+1715 KDTEGKA
-1722 SAAVIQ
+1722 SAAVIK
-1728 IKTKDKPTIDYDRLW
+1728 IVSKEEPKIDYNKLW
-1743 NASSVQESDGTWTTT
+1743 NASTEQDADGNYVTT
-1758 ISKKSSTFEFAEEA
+1758 ISKKSSDFNFAEEA
-1772 MKLIDEKGINYETI
+1772 MTLIDDKGINYETI

-1795 NIRQTNITTQDV
+1795 NIRQTNITTQDI

-1834 EVFTKEILQMQ
+1834 EVFTKELLQMQ
-1845 EDVKYDISIR
+1845 DGINYDISIR
-1855 GYDEALKLMK
+1855 GYDDAIN
-1865 GKTKAEILELQTDTP
+1865 KTKTELLEADPTN
-1880 NIFLD
+1880 NIFIE
-1885 IQKAT
+1885 IQQASIK
-1890 IEYEAKLYD
+1890 YEQ
-1899 AMAKHIT
+1899 AMREGIIKHIS
-1906 QWIDLGE
+1906 QWVDAGT
-1913 SQENLT
+1913 SQNNLI
-1919 KLLMSKDH
+1919 KLLTSSDH

-1941 DTESNEITNSKHLF
+1941 DTESNEINNSKHLLA
-1955 NNGDLKITDE
+1955 NGDLKITDE
-1965 LITEIQSKIN
+1965 LIAELQSKIN
-1975 LDSTEVKDVEAL
+1975 LDTDEVKDTEAL
-1987 KAYLAMLSISTFKKT
+1987 KHYLAMLSVSTFKKT
-2002 STFQAPDSIEQKLY
+2002 SSFQAPDSIEQKLY

-2026 SDKAYI
+2026 SDTAYI

-2044 LDKVNNILIKVG
+2044 LDKVNEILIKVG
-2056 GKKLSKEVLTLI
+2056 GKKLSKDVLDII
-2068 KESPLRDRH
+2068 KESPLRDKH
-2077 TELDATTYRLEQGET
+2077 TELEATTYRQEQGET

-2101 GYMISDLDSD
+2101 GFILTEEDFNKQD
-2111 KQRKTSL
+2111 KHL
-2118 LNNKAIEALKT
+2118 LNNKAIEALRT
-2129 RANTIKNAKR
+2129 RAATIRNAKR
-2139 FTKLSTLDEDKN
+2139 FTKLSSLDEDKN

-2158 TKKLLEVSK
+2158 TKKLLDVSK

-2206 LQEYESFKGLTPEQ
+2206 LQEYDSFKGLTPEQ
-2220 TMTLALEVYDK
+2220 SMALALEVYDK

-2267 NLLGSIINHDDGTD
+2267 NLLSSIINNDNGTD

-2295 IYSDTSTKPIEIY
+2295 IYADTSTKPIEVY
-2308 RLSDNREAVAYMI
+2308 KLSDNREAVAYMI

-2351 EKIMGTPKYYND
+2351 EKVMSTPKYYND

-2371 FGIREDAIR
+2371 FGIREEAIR
-2380 SYITSTEGFRSD
+2380 SYITSTEGLRSD
-2392 LPYRK
+2392 LSYRK
-2397 LHQESMNTILKGSAE
+2397 LHQESMNTILRGSSE

-2427 SYGETEET
+2427 SYGETQET
-2435 FRSIEGMEESIE
+2435 FRNIEGMEESIE

-2462 HNYKQVDELLKI
+2462 HNYKQVEELLTI
-2474 FDESTEPYKF
+2474 FEEASEPYKF

-2494 QNLSTDKIPQFI
+2494 QNLPKDKIPQFV

-2521 ANLFKLSGSTFERA
+2521 ANLFKLSGSSFERA

-2550 IENGSVVQGDV
+2550 IENGKVVQGDN
-2561 ISVKNAI
+2561 IAVKQAL

-2576 IEQLFNKATN
+2576 IEQLFHRATN

-2606 RKGLDL
+2606 REGLDL
-2612 TKLEEEYKDFFL
+2612 SKLEETYKDFFL
-2624 QYGEEAGTKKSI
+2624 QYGNESGTKKSI
-2636 ARLKLEAKDDK
+2636 ARLKMEDVDTK
-2647 EVSIEEFKA
+2647 EVSLDDFKA
-2656 IINKAV
+2656 IISKAV

-2673 NNFDIPKLLGNNSL
+2673 NNFDIPKLLANQKL
-2687 GLDALS
+2687 GLTDLS
-2693 KLQCLDIYELAKRL
+2693 KLQCMDIYELAKRL
-2707 PTTESIDMFNGE
+2707 PTTENIDMFNGE

-2726 KQLGFEVIDEH
+2726 RQLGFDVTDEH
-2737 DGLADARLTAKIG
+2737 DGLADARLTNLIG

-2760 DNHHNKFINSVQE
+2760 DNHHNKFINDVQN
-2773 FYHGLTFKELSD
+2773 FYNGLTFKELSE
-2785 SSMYKESL
+2785 SSIYKESL
-2793 PNKLTNNLA
+2793 PNKLIGNLKTD
-2802 PELNRI
+2802 LDRI
-2808 NAYKN
+2808 NSYKN

-2822 KVLNVINEKAMSD
+2822 QMLNVINEKAMSD

-2873 NMMSYWYE
+2873 NMMGYWYD
-2881 SLVRQYAEA
+2881 SLVKQYAES
-2890 GNTSDPFIEM
+2890 GNTSDPLIEM
-2900 AQDLRKLAGAKI
+2900 AETLRKLSGSKI

-2925 ELLKE
+2925 DLLKE
-2930 SLQKKFNTEDDP
+2930 SLQKVINADENFTDR
-2942 TERVNSG
+2942 TGSG

-2954 KKNYNKVDANAMAAN
+2954 KKNYNKVDANSMATN
-2969 DAAYFLTKTVKP
+2969 DAAYFLTQTIKP
-2981 LDDIAETYM
+2981 LDDLVDTYL

-2996 SLRETIKNRYDQA
+2996 SLKEAIKNRYDQA

-3015 EEVDEQGNLVYK
+3015 EEVDDQGNLVHK
-3027 NRPTRAQSLNLLSNT
+3027 DRPTRAKSLNLLSNT
-3042 QQEILNILK
+3042 QQEVINYLK

-3074 KLLNKDANGNNI
+3074 KLLDGTT
-3086 YERPRN
+3086 ERPRN
-3092 DTIYMTRDTLN
+3092 DTIYLTRDTLN

-3204 DQLIDN
+3204 DQLMDKLVKSDN
-3210 LVTSDK
+3210 FES
-3216 FKAYKNI
+3216 YKNI
-3223 ETKLYSNKDIKEV
+3223 ETKVYSNQSLNEQLRKDCAE
-3236 LTTDCSYFS
+3236 LN
-3245 KMSGDFTKEYE
+3245 KMSGNIEAEYNT
-3256 VRKESFINK
+3256 RKERFLSEEN
-3265 FKNLFIKSFE
+3265 IKIFTALG
-3275 YTEEE
+3275 YTEDE
-3280 AIEALED
+3280 ARQALED
-3287 IYLVQPIEIKST
+3287 IYLVKPIEIKST
-3299 VAQTSDGKGRTFVT
+3299 IAQTNEDKGKTFVT
-3313 YTDFLGMYKDSN
+3313 YTDFLGMYKNSD
-3325 NIKAKSLYTQNSL
+3325 NIKAKALYTQNSL

-3344 AKLDSAGG
+3344 AKLDSLSG

-3368 KGFQTIDRAITLSR
+3368 KGFQTIDRSITLSR
-3382 TTKRILDNNIEMA
+3382 TTKRLLDNNIESA
-3395 KENLLNLIQDPNIKT
+3395 KSLLEPLITNPNIKH
-3410 LINNAESGQDIET
+3410 LINEAKSGQDIET
-3423 ALRVYQLDLQNKMWK
+3423 ALRVYQLDLQSKMWK
-3438 DQSVK
+3438 DPTVV
-3443 DTFTSLKTHYAND
+3443 DTFKSLKTHYAND
-3456 DFVKSVMRYANGNN
+3456 DFVKSINRFSKGNN
-3470 PEDFDAAMSKFV
+3470 PEDFDKAMAEFV
-3482 YSIDDLENLTQQTRS
+3482 YSIDDLENLTKQTKS
-3497 QFGYRSS
+3497 EFGYRSS
-3504 KQGINNLINYMSGVS
+3504 KDGLNNLINYMSGVS
-3519 QKGIIKSNDPLTND
+3519 QKGILKSNDPILQD
-3533 MSKPLSTVFLWNH
+3533 MSKPLDTIFLWNH
-3546 DLKDNIIGEDGHLL
+3546 DMKDNIIGEDGHLL

-3569 ALPKAMKLPDADA
+3569 ALPKAMKLADADA
-3582 EYIRNKYFADSD
+3582 EYIRAKYFTDDS
-3594 TYIIN
+3594 INVIN
-3599 NLKDSKVLQM
+3599 NLKDSKVLKM

-3615 PNYTISLDRDDAGV
+3615 SNYTISLDRDESGV

-3640 TKLGVPGSP
+3640 TKLGVAGSP

-3654 PQGWANVES
+3654 PQGWANINS
-3663 FPENLK
+3663 FPEGLRTL
-3669 AIVTEASVL
+3669 VSESSVL

-3686 DKVNS
+3686 EKVNS
-3691 LFKSSDYKCY
+3691 LFKSHDYICY
-3701 NKEGKEIKHGPG
+3701 NKEGEEIKHEPG
-3713 IIPKN
+3713 VIPKE
-3718 TYILVTDMDISSLEA
+3718 TYLIKTSMDISSLEA

-3758 GGIAQLKSAFYD
+3758 GGISQLKAAFYD
-3770 IDESGNLIF
+3770 IDDAGNLIF
-3779 DDKGH
+3779 DDQGH
-3784 AAMMKRYAELNN
+3784 AEMMRRYAKLNN
-3796 PHAMENSAVEA
+3796 PHAIENSAIEA

-3820 TDQDVKFHNVNSVD
+3820 TDKDVKYHNVNSVD
-3834 ELILN
+3834 ELILK
-3839 KLDSKAGT
+3839 KLDSQAKT

-3856 MRVDINDYNPNSL
+3856 MRADINDYNPNSL

-3891 NETNIK
+3891 NEGNK
-3897 GPKGSNRRTTIQQS
+3897 KAAKGSNRRNTIQQS
-3911 KGATNTKTGGATND
+3911 KVATDTKTGGAGKATN
-3925 LNIFTESPTFSYK
+3925 LFAETPSFSYK
-3938 DFVNYIN
+3938 DLVNTIN

-3967 SYTKAQPNYN
+3967 SYTKANPDYN

-3998 ARIQTTDMFNYKQ
+3998 ARIQTTDMFDYQQIK
-4011 MDKYSRLNQARGF
+4011 KYSDLNRARGF
-4024 DSSLDIRKA
+4024 DSSLDIRKT
-4033 NSNFKDTEASYLA
+4033 NSKFTDTQTGYLA

-4052 TPNANGRFN
+4052 TPDANGRFN

-4069 STGINRFNISFDPS
+4069 STGINRFNISYDPS
-4083 TFKYTEANLDYSAD
+4083 TFKFTDSNLDYSAD
-4097 QYIPVHRQ
+4097 QYIPVHRKEL
-4105 SVTGPEQL
+4105 TGPEQL
-4113 TPVTPDEAIDYLFK
+4113 TAVTPDEAIDYLLK
-4127 MRSSPNYFTHKEEI
+4127 MRSSPNYFTHKEEVA
-4141 SKSYI
+4141 SKYV
-4146 EGLSNIPDAPKVST
+4146 EGISNIPEAPIVSND
-4160 EIDQEGLA
+4160 IDQEGLA
-4168 DLQIRKPVNISDE
+4168 DLQIRKPKTISEE
-4181 YMPLLEEY
+4181 YAPLLEEY
-4189 KYSVNSSQDLTKVL
+4189 KYSVNSSDELSKVL
-4203 EQSNIVY
+4203 AETNITY

-4217 HKTFKLEKIMMNNG
+4217 HKTFKLEKIMMNHG
-4231 IKIEDADS
+4231 VKIEDADS

-4258 DYSKDLL
+4258 DYSKDLI
-4265 TLYNYGNKKGTTEII
+4265 TLYNYGNKKGSIEVI

-4294 SIDKQLATK
+4294 SIDKQLTTK
-4303 NPKLKESLDRSRIS
+4303 NSKIKESLERNKLS
-4317 ILKSLK
+4317 ILESIK
-4323 DLGINDIQ
+4323 DLGIKDQQ
-4331 ELQNKLTTISKT
+4331 ELQTKLASIAKT
-4343 NQVEVHYVNKIIKDL
+4343 NQVEVHYVNKIIKGI

-4374 NIFYLLTM
+4374 NIFYIITQ
-4382 NSHKDKNVRKGIVER
+4382 NSHKDKNVRKGIVEN
-4397 IKTMFKEQPV
+4397 IKNMFKNQPV
-4407 PSNAPVDKDSL
+4407 QSNAPEDKESL

-4424 NFMESM
+4424 NFLDSM
-4430 NAAIQLTAKSKSIY
+4430 NATIQLTAKSKAIY

-4460 VQKVLLETIDQYKA
+4460 VQKVLIDT
-4474 SIEQGIPNSEN
+4474 IEQYRTSLEQDIPNSEN
-4485 YKEPLRATI
+4485 YKEPLRNTI
-4494 KVIAEQLSPYLIH
+4494 SVIAEQLSPYLRH
-4507 TEDSTGTYDQLMDI
+4507 TKDDESGTYNQLVNI
-4521 DYKLTPNSTYPVGKS
+4521 DAKLAPNSNYPVGKA
-4536 CLELFELLSKISSE
+4536 CLELFELLSKVSSE

-4572 YCQEQVQSL
+4572 YCQEQIQSL
-4581 FSTLSAMTDD
+4581 FSTLSAMTND

-4598 DNLSKYAKSNNLSF
+4598 DNISRYAKSNNLSF

-4645 NQVRYATW
+4645 NQQRYATW
-4653 LADQVTKGEVY
+4653 LADQITKGEVY
-4664 LMDSAL
+4664 LMDSSL
-4670 AEAYAKNIFKEY
+4670 AEAYAKSIFKEY
-4682 KQPSKLMGL
+4682 KKPGKLMSL
-4691 IRKTSNTCIKLIMSS
+4691 IRKSSNLCIKLLMSS
-4706 PFKLVDRFLK
+4706 PFKLIDRFLK

-4748 SKGSYSSTD
+4748 SKGSYSSED
-4757 LAEFLETQGIKMQG
+4757 LSEFLETQGIKMNG
-4771 DNFDIMLNMDSKDS
+4771 DNFNILLNMDSNDS
-4785 SGLFKSYTDKVGN
+4785 SSLFKSYTDKVGN

-4825 VLGSAYHLRDAIKN
+4825 VLGSAYHLREAIKG
-4839 LEEVKDSNGKVKVSK
+4839 LEEVKDSDGKVRVTK

-4875 ASKQLSDAGFVF
+4875 ASKQLNDAGFVF

-4924 LLRQSSGMIGT
+4924 LLRQSSGIIGT

-4944 LIADMFGVGDNEE
+4944 LIADMFGVGDDEE

-4963 KKGAIPNVTQTL
+4963 KKGALPNVTQTL

-5000 PLIEKNEESDTS
+5000 PWLDKGDENDTS

-5018 FVYKNIISHV
+5018 FAYKNIVSHI

-5033 NIYEVASKKDI
+5033 NIYEVATKKDI
-5044 IDDQIIDTSDKYNG
+5044 IDDQVIDTADKYSG

-5086 KGFEKGLANAIK
+5086 QGFSKGLSNAIK
-5098 AEMGNTKVVKEN
+5098 AEMGNTKAVKEN

-5136 NFNYARYSEAKSRI
+5136 NFNYSRYSEAKSRI
-5150 YKLLNNRSSATEV
+5150 YKLLNARASATEV
-5163 YTEINKLAKE
+5163 YQEINNLAKE
-5173 GYTLYEIRSALRNCS
+5173 GYTMYEIRSALRNCS

-5196 DNQYEFMSSLTD
+5196 ENQYEFMNSLTD

-5236 STIEESENN
+5236 ATIEESENSN
-5245 YSNSYLNLSAYR
+5245 YNSYLNLSAYR

-5264 YTAPDYSYSYP
+5264 YTAPDYSYSYS
-5275 DNKYNSDNYNYNPYD
+5275 DNKYNSNNYNYNPYD

-5304 QAEYARKRKQWED
+5304 QAEYKRNKKQWED

>member
-23 GQDNKVTPIKGVTLI
+23 GQGNKVTPIKGVTLI

-87 VSTKQLYEKNL
+87 VSTKQLYEKSL

-188 YKNKQYDDPRDNATF
+188 YKNKQYDDPRDNSTF

-253 QFKQLDEY
+253 QFEQLDDY

-303 NVNETGE
+303 NVNETGQ
-310 GANTYRAY
+310 GSNTYRAY

-361 GLVVDLG
+361 GLIVDLG
-368 EGIFGQGWD
+368 QGIFTGDWD

-418 GIGKAGAG
+418 GIGKGAAG
-426 LVGTIAAFVATWGI
+426 LAGTIAAFIATWGI
-440 SAAAGGLK
+440 SAAAGALK
-448 TAGDAVT
+448 GASTAVT

-475 AALNTGVRLT
+475 TALNTGVRLT

-566 TALDRWSHVKSTM
+566 TALDRWSHVSSTIK
-579 NSGHAN
+579 SGHAH
-585 ALKTIWSAA
+585 ALKTIWSSA
-594 PKTLKVVEQSLAKRI
+594 PKTLRVVEQTLAKRI
-609 AIGAGNMAMDAVD
+609 AIGASNMAMDAVD

-632 LATKGKVLDWGAL
+632 LATKGKVLDWNSL

-654 WMNIAYQTTMN
+654 WMNIAYQTKMN

-670 SFTGSEVASS
+670 SFTGAEVTSS
-680 VANIA
+680 VANIS
-685 ELEYS
+685 ELELG
-690 LKNKIQSAAAEKI
+690 LKNKLQSAAADNI
-703 DDPEMYQALKAVA
+703 DKPDLYQATKIAA
-716 ENYDTRI
+716 SEYDNLI
-723 KELVAEKG
+723 KECVSKHG
-731 ELMGRAQAFE
+731 ELKGRAMAFE
-741 EVADKLGLIEEA
+741 IMADRLGLIEEA
-753 EGYKPSVAISEARKK
+753 ENYKPSVAISEARKK
-768 MSAKDK
+768 MTAEEK

-798 TNATIEFMNHVY
+798 TNAMIEFMNGVY
-810 AKQVLASKNILKN
+810 AKQILASKHILKN
-823 WGFKKLYGK
+823 WGFKQLYGK
-832 EVKDFTALV
+832 DVKNYVTLAANTFR
-841 ATKFQSYAMND
+841 SYAMND
-852 ERAVEWDVAIKNMFN
+852 ERAVEWDVAIKNMFE
-867 KTDLYQELANNLK
+867 KTDLYQELSNTLK
-880 DTGAGILDNLDDP
+880 DTGSGILDNLDDP

-898 RIIRNKDGKLEIEG
+898 RIVRNKDGKLEIEG
-912 GLFNEL
+912 GLFNDL

-929 ADAQVMADDGRAE
+929 ADAQAMADDGRAE
-942 AFNSGIYILT
+942 AFNSGVYILT
-952 KNTGTEQDGNQE
+952 RNTGTEQDGNQE
-964 RINSI
+964 RITSI

-1033 DLLDNK
+1033 DLLENK
-1039 SAATYMRTLLGYL
+1039 AAATYMRTLLGYL
-1052 TTNKA
+1052 TANKT

-1066 NGATAATQVINTLI
+1066 SGATAATQVINTLI
-1080 SNGLIN
+1080 SSGLIN

-1099 YMESNN
+1099 YMEANN

-1156 LNLKQYQASP
+1156 LSLKQYQSSP

-1176 AQSEQTALE
+1176 AQSEQTVLE
-1185 EVRNLLN
+1185 EVKNLLN
-1192 NNTSV
+1192 DNPTIAKILNT
-1197 AEILHKDLGIDTE
+1197 DLGVDTE

-1216 NPFTNDLVDKESLN
+1216 NPFTNDLVDRESLN

-1270 LLDSTIDIEINKN
+1270 LLDSTIDIEINKD
-1283 TRLSTTLKELTTW
+1283 TKLSTTLKELTTW
-1296 KVFSKFAKSEDPT
+1296 KAFSKFAKSEDPT
-1309 SPGKLLQKRGIKLDP
+1309 SPGKLLQKRGIKIEP

-1333 FDKLLDTYKQG
+1333 FDKLLEVYKQG
-1344 KHATN
+1344 KHSIN
-1349 DIKEVTK
+1349 DTKEVTK

-1411 DFIHKTHS
+1411 DFIYKTHS

-1424 HLTINEAIAFVKQ
+1424 QLTINEAIAFVKQ

-1460 NAITLKDSDVI
+1460 NSLTLKDSDVI

-1530 LIEEFGDELVIPVTR
+1530 LIEEFGDELVIPITR

-1558 DFAGNLDYTSNIK
+1558 DFAGNLDYTSNTK

-1580 QMGFSIGDS
+1580 QKGFSIGDS

-1603 INKKTSTKVIYQDP
+1603 INKKTSTKVVFQDA

-1634 VKTDYDAITLSP
+1634 IKTDYEDITLSP

-1655 LKLIKKLEAEL
+1655 LRLIKKLEAEL

-1695 ETHKMAI
+1695 ETHKRAI

-1728 IKTKDKPTIDYDRLW
+1728 IKTNDKPTIDYNRLW

-1834 EVFTKEILQMQ
+1834 DVFTKEILQMQ
-1845 EDVKYDISIR
+1845 EDVKYNISIR

-1865 GKTKAEILELQTDTP
+1865 GKTKAEILELQTDKP

-1890 IEYEAKLYD
+1890 IEYETKLYD
-1899 AMAKHIT
+1899 AMAKHIS

-1913 SQENLT
+1913 SQDNLT

-1941 DTESNEITNSKHLF
+1941 DTESNEITNSKYLF

-2044 LDKVNNILIKVG
+2044 LDKVNDILVKVG

-2068 KESPLRDRH
+2068 KESPLRDKH
-2077 TELDATTYRLEQGET
+2077 TELEATTYRLEQGET

-2101 GYMISDLDSD
+2101 GYMLSDLDSD
-2111 KQRKTSL
+2111 KQGKTSL

-2139 FTKLSTLDEDKN
+2139 FTKLSTLDEDRN

-2158 TKKLLEVSK
+2158 TKKLLDVSR

-2186 FSNNEVIFKH
+2186 FSNNEVVFKH

-2220 TMTLALEVYDK
+2220 TMALALEVYDK

-2321 KSRMDKIASINNIKQ
+2321 KSRMDKIASTNNIKQ
-2336 GDRDLL
+2336 GNRDLL

-2371 FGIREDAIR
+2371 FGIRDDAIR

-2435 FRSIEGMEESIE
+2435 FRSIEGMQESIDS
-2447 ATNKEIYSELELIDK
+2447 TNREIYSELELIDK

-2474 FDESTEPYKF
+2474 FEESNEPYKF
-2484 QDYATALIKK
+2484 QDYAKALVKK
-2494 QNLSTDKIPQFI
+2494 QNLPEDKIPQFI

-2535 ITESKRSFASLPIFK
+2535 ITESKRSFASIPTFK
-2550 IENGSVVQGDV
+2550 IENGAVVQGD
-2561 ISVKNAI
+2561 IASVKSI
-2568 TKPKLIID
+2568 LSKPKLIID
-2576 IEQLFNKATN
+2576 IEQLFNRSTGA
-2586 KEHIYQIAYK
+2586 EHVYQIAYK
-2596 YGDSEGVVYL
+2596 YGDQEGVVYL
-2606 RKGLDL
+2606 RNGLDL
-2612 TKLEEEYKDFFL
+2612 TKLEDTYKDFFL
-2624 QYGEEAGTKKSI
+2624 EYGEESGTIKSI
-2636 ARLKLEAKDDK
+2636 ARLKLDEQDDK
-2647 EVSIEEFKA
+2647 EVSLEIFKD
-2656 IINKAV
+2656 IINKAI
-2662 SEQALLVGYNS
+2662 SEEAILVGYNS
-2673 NNFDIPKLLGNNSL
+2673 NNFDIPKLLANKSL
-2687 GLDALS
+2687 GLESLN

-2760 DNHHNKFINSVQE
+2760 DNHHNKFINNVQD
-2773 FYHGLTFKELSD
+2773 FYNGLTNKELSE
-2785 SSMYKESL
+2785 SSIYKESL
-2793 PNKLTNNLA
+2793 PTKLTSNLS
-2802 PELNRI
+2802 EEITRI
-2808 NAYKN
+2808 NTYKN

-2822 KVLNVINEKAMSD
+2822 KVLNIINEKAMSD

-2949 LYDHL
+2949 LYEHL
-2954 KKNYNKVDANAMAAN
+2954 KKNYNKIDANTMATN
-2969 DAAYFLTKTVKP
+2969 DAAYFLTKTIKP

-2996 SLRETIKNRYDQA
+2996 SLREAIKNRYDQA

-3042 QQEILNILK
+3042 QQEIINILK

-3074 KLLNKDANGNNI
+3074 KLLDGTT
-3086 YERPRN
+3086 ERPRN

-3204 DQLIDN
+3204 DQLMDELVKSDN
-3210 LVTSDK
+3210 
-3216 FKAYKNI
+3216 FEAYKNI
-3223 ETKLYSNKDIKEV
+3223 ETKVYSNQSLNEQLRKDCTE
-3236 LTTDCSYFS
+3236 LN
-3245 KMSGDFTKEYE
+3245 KMSGNIEAEYNK
-3256 VRKESFINK
+3256 RKERFLSEDN
-3265 FKNLFIKSFE
+3265 IKIFMSLG
-3275 YTEEE
+3275 YTEDE
-3280 AIEALED
+3280 ARQALED
-3287 IYLVQPIEIKST
+3287 IYLVKPIEIKST
-3299 VAQTSDGKGRTFVT
+3299 IAQTEEGKGKTFVT

-3382 TTKRILDNNIEMA
+3382 TTKRILDNNIEIA

-3438 DQSVK
+3438 DPSVK
-3443 DTFTSLKTHYAND
+3443 ETFTSLKTHYAND

-3482 YSIDDLENLTQQTRS
+3482 YSIDDLENLTQQTKS

-3519 QKGIIKSNDPLTND
+3519 QKGIIKANDNLMSDMTKPLTAI
-3533 MSKPLSTVFLWNH
+3533 FLWNH

-3560 LPGINKYSF
+3560 LPGINNYSF

-3582 EYIRNKYFADSD
+3582 EYIRNKYFADKD

-3599 NLKDSKVLQM
+3599 NIKDSKVLKM
-3609 FGLKPN
+3609 FGLKSN
-3615 PNYTISLDRDDAGV
+3615 PNYTISLDRDDSGV
-3629 FTIYKVFKADK
+3629 FTLYKVFKGDK

-3663 FPENLK
+3663 FPEGLK
-3669 AIVTEASVL
+3669 NVVSEASVL
-3678 KDKTWIKP
+3678 KDKAWIKP
-3686 DKVNS
+3686 EKINS
-3691 LFKSSDYKCY
+3691 LFKSHDYECLDR
-3701 NKEGKEIKHGPG
+3701 NGEVIPHEPG
-3713 IIPKN
+3713 VIPKE
-3718 TYILVTDMDISSLEA
+3718 TYIIKTTMDISSLEA

-3779 DDKGH
+3779 DDKDH

-3796 PHAMENSAVEA
+3796 PHAIENSAVEA

-3820 TDQDVKFHNVNSVD
+3820 TDQDVKFHNVNSID

-3884 GYTTDIA
+3884 GYTTEIA

-3897 GPKGSNRRTTIQQS
+3897 GPKGSNRRTTKQQA
-3911 KGATNTKTGGATND
+3911 KVATDTKTGGAIND

-3938 DFVNYIN
+3938 DFVNNIN

-4052 TPNANGRFN
+4052 TPTANGRFN

-4097 QYIPVHRQ
+4097 QYIPVHRK
-4105 SVTGPEQL
+4105 SITGPEQL

-4127 MRSSPNYFTHKEEI
+4127 MRSSPNYFTHKEEV
-4141 SKSYI
+4141 SKSYV

-4168 DLQIRKPVNISDE
+4168 DLQIRKPKTISEE
-4181 YMPLLEEY
+4181 YYPLLEEY
-4189 KYSVNSSQDLTKVL
+4189 KYSVNSSDELSKVL
-4203 EQSNIVY
+4203 AETNITY

-4217 HKTFKLEKIMMNNG
+4217 HKTFKLEKIMMNHG
-4231 IKIEDADS
+4231 IKIEDEDS

-4265 TLYNYGNKKGTTEII
+4265 TLYNYGNKKGSIEVI

-4294 SIDKQLATK
+4294 SIDKQLTTK
-4303 NPKLKESLDRSRIS
+4303 NSKTKESLERNKLS
-4317 ILKSLK
+4317 ILESIKA
-4323 DLGINDIQ
+4323 LGVNDQQ
-4331 ELQNKLTTISKT
+4331 ELQTKLASIAKT
-4343 NQVEVHYVNKIIKDL
+4343 NQVEVHYVNKIIKGI

-4374 NIFYLLTM
+4374 NIFYILTQ
-4382 NSHKDKNVRKGIVER
+4382 NSSKDKNVRRGIVEN
-4397 IKTMFKEQPV
+4397 IKNMLKNQPV
-4407 PSNAPVDKDSL
+4407 QSNAPEDKDSL

-4424 NFMESM
+4424 NFLDSM
-4430 NAAIQLTAKSKSIY
+4430 NATIQLTAKSKAIY
-4444 ENSIRLRKNGV
+4444 ENSIRLRKSGV

-4460 VQKVLLETIDQYKA
+4460 VQKVLIDT
-4474 SIEQGIPNSEN
+4474 IEQYRTSLEQAIPNSES
-4485 YKEPLRATI
+4485 YKEPLRNTI
-4494 KVIAEQLSPYLIH
+4494 SVIAEQLSPYLKY
-4507 TEDSTGTYDQLMDI
+4507 TEDDESGTYNQLVNI
-4521 DYKLTPNSTYPVGKS
+4521 DANLTHNSNYPVGKA

-4572 YCQEQVQSL
+4572 YCQEQIQSL

-4598 DNLSKYAKSNNLSF
+4598 DNISRYAKSNNLSF

-4645 NQVRYATW
+4645 NKQRYATW
-4653 LADQVTKGEVY
+4653 LADQIIKGEVY
-4664 LMDSAL
+4664 LMDSSL
-4670 AEAYAKNIFKEY
+4670 AEAYAKSIFKEY
-4682 KQPSKLMGL
+4682 KKPGKLMDL
-4691 IRKTSNTCIKLIMSS
+4691 IRKSSNLCIKLLMSS

-4734 YEGQAFKDLKAYFQ
+4734 YEGKAFKDLKAYFQ
-4748 SKGSYSSTD
+4748 SKGSYSSED
-4757 LAEFLETQGIKMQG
+4757 LSEFLETQGIKMQG
-4771 DNFDIMLNMDSKDS
+4771 NNFDILLNMDSKDS
-4785 SGLFKSYTDKVGN
+4785 SGLFKNYTDKVGN

-4825 VLGSAYHLRDAIKN
+4825 VLGSAYHLRDAIKG
-4839 LEEVKDSNGKVKVSK
+4839 LEEVKDSDGKVRVTK

-4875 ASKQLSDAGFVF
+4875 ASKQLNDAGFVF

-4924 LLRQSSGMIGT
+4924 LLRQSSGIIGT
-4935 FIVESLLIQ
+4935 FIIESLLIQ

-4963 KKGAIPNVTQTL
+4963 KKGALPNVTQTL

-5000 PLIEKNEESDTS
+5000 PWLDNGNENDTS

-5018 FVYKNIISHV
+5018 FAYKNIVSHI

-5033 NIYEVASKKDI
+5033 NIYEVAAKKDI
-5044 IDDQIIDTSDKYNG
+5044 IDDQIIDTADKYSG

-5086 KGFEKGLANAIK
+5086 QGFSKGLSNAIK
-5098 AEMGNTKVVKEN
+5098 AEMGNTKAVKEN

-5117 LSIVNSYIDYS
+5117 LSLVNSYIDYS

-5136 NFNYARYSEAKSRI
+5136 SFNYARYSEAKSRV
-5150 YKLLNNRSSATEV
+5150 YKLLNARASATEV
-5163 YTEINKLAKE
+5163 YQEINNLAKE
-5173 GYTLYEIRSALRNCS
+5173 GYTMYEIRSALRNCS

-5196 DNQYEFMSSLTD
+5196 DNQYEFMGSLNE
-5208 AEIQNIKTALAYEEH
+5208 AELQNIKTALAYEEH

-5236 STIEESENN
+5236 TKIEESENN
-5245 YSNSYLNLSAYR
+5245 SYNSYLNLSSYR

-5264 YTAPDYSYSYP
+5264 YTAPDYSYNYS
-5275 DNKYNSDNYNYNPYD
+5275 DNKYNTNNYNYNPYD
-5290 TYTRYQENLKYQQQ
+5290 TYTRYQENLKYQKQ
-5304 QAEYARKRKQWED
+5304 QAEYASKRKQWED